1 MRVYK
6 FRGRSFE
13 TGEYVYGDLI
23 QGDNGVYIKR
33 WEDGVEVEVDN
44 DTIAQFSEGYD
55 LNGEELYEGDVL
67 EFDYNGIHYEYT
79 VGLGCVGSRSP
90 KTAAISP
97 RRISKI
103 TRRKIG
109 RANQKTKR
117 EVNCLL

>member
-6 FRGRSFE
+6 FRGKSFE

-67 EFDYNGIHYEYT
+67 EFDYNGIHYEYK
-79 VGLGCVGSRSP
+79 VGLRGFAVAKDGCYIP
-90 KTAAISP
+90 AQNFKNYQ
-97 RRISKI
+97 K
-103 TRRKIG
+103 KN
-109 RANQKTKR
+109 RAG
-117 EVNCLL
+117 

>member
-6 FRGRSFE
+6 FRGRSFD

-33 WEDGVEVEVDN
+33 WEDGSEVEVDN

-79 VGLGCVGSRSP
+79 VQLH
-90 KTAAISP
+90 
-97 RRISKI
+97 
-103 TRRKIG
+103 G
-109 RANQKTKR
+109 RAVAKDGCHIPAQNFKYYQKKNR
-117 EVNCLL
+117 AG

>member
-6 FRGRSFE
+6 FRGRTFE

-79 VGLGCVGSRSP
+79 VGLRGFAVTKDGCYIP
-90 KTAAISP
+90 AEQFKYYQKKTAA
-97 RRISKI
+97 
-103 TRRKIG
+103 
-109 RANQKTKR
+109 
-117 EVNCLL
+117 